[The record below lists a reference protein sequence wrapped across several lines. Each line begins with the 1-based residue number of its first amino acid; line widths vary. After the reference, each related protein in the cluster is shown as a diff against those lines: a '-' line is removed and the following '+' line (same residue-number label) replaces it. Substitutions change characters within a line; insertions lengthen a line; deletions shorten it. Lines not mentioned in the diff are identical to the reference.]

1 MFAQYKLLNRLLFA
15 GLLFVVIL
23 QVVMPPTN
31 VQPDS
36 PRYVAMG
43 LNMAEYGVFSGGGF
57 KPGSP
62 PPPGLGQGGVFT
74 AFEIALAARLSNTT
88 KDSLTCI
95 SRSPN
100 KPICNVQI
108 PALKAIYVVET
119 YIFHVAVFV
128 CALLV
133 FGSTGKAWLAVLMS
147 FGFRETMIYADSI
160 LAEPSLMMASS
171 VFLAFWIYAM
181 QKRRQS
187 MLWMVCGLA
196 LGLSV
201 LIKPSFLALVPAI
214 AIVIPLILY
223 LFRER
228 TLMAMRATGFF
239 VIGALLVISP
249 LFIRNIVELDLWAL
263 SSNDYLVASLSHR
276 LAYNAM
282 SWYEWLVGWVYYMP
296 VSGAGR
302 LFGYAVLE
310 PLGWGET
317 SYYVYGRDVLN
328 QLALQSRSADQAIT
342 FLLEKHVYN
351 DPLKAVAVTALLM
364 WRGIFVGHVV
374 GMLVVP
380 LCLFY
385 ILFGR
390 GETWHR
396 FLILILPPLIMA
408 GVHAMVSVSIY
419 RYNILL
425 VIPYALVLSH
435 FFWEAVMRIR
445 KQFGRVQ
452 SVAEIP
458 DKTV

>member
-1 MFAQYKLLNRLLFA
+1 MFGQYKLLNSLLFA

-23 QVVMPPTN
+23 RVVIPPTN

-88 KDSLTCI
+88 KDSFMCI

-100 KPICNVQI
+100 RPTCDVQI

-171 VFLAFWIYAM
+171 VFLAFWIHAM
-181 QKRRQS
+181 QKRPQW
-187 MLWMVCGLA
+187 MLWMACGLA

-201 LIKPSFLALVPAI
+201 LIKPAFLALVPAI
-214 AIVIPLILY
+214 AIVIPLIFC
-223 LFRER
+223 LFGER
-228 TLMAMRATGFF
+228 ISMAMRAAGFF
-239 VIGALLVISP
+239 VIGVLLVISP

-310 PLGWGET
+310 PLGWGDT
-317 SYYVYGRDVLN
+317 SYYVYGRDVLHR
-328 QLALQSRSADQAIT
+328 LALQGRSTEQAIA
-342 FLLEKHVYN
+342 FLLDKYVYT
-351 DPLKAVAVTALLM
+351 DLLKAVAVTALLM
-364 WRGIFVGHVV
+364 WRGIFVGHIV
-374 GMLVVP
+374 GMIVVP

-385 ILFGR
+385 IFFAR
-390 GETWHR
+390 GAMWHR
-396 FLILILPPLIMA
+396 FLILLLPPLIMV

-419 RYNILL
+419 RYNLL
-425 VIPYALVLSH
+425 LIIPYTLVLSH
-435 FFWEAVMRIR
+435 FVWEGVMRIR
-445 KQFGRVQ
+445 KHFGPLDFVTKM
-452 SVAEIP
+452 P
-458 DKTV
+458 DKTI